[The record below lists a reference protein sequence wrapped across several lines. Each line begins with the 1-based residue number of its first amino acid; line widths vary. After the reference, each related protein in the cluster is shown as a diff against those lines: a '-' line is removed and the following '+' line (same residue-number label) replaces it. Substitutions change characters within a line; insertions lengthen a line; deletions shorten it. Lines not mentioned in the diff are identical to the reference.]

1 MHKID
6 AKSPEFGGDRARY
19 FVALNRA
26 YAAGLI
32 SSLPDVLGYN
42 LVEKVSFMLAPK
54 SSEGKMKSRTDIP
67 RSR

>member
-19 FVALNRA
+19 FVALSRA

-32 SSLPDVLGYN
+32 SSVPDVLGYN
-42 LVEKVSFMLAPK
+42 LVEKAP
-54 SSEGKMKSRTDIP
+54 SC
-67 RSR
+67 